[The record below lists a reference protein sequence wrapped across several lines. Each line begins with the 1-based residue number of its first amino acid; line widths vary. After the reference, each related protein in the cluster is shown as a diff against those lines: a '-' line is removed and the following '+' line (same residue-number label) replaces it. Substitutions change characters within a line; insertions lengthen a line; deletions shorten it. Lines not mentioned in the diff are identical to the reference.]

1 VLSDCSSNLALRT
14 CAKHGCFNTAKRT
27 SAHQCSVI
35 APAILHTHLCSA
47 WLFQHSQ
54 THKGRCSA
62 WLLLH
67 SQTHLLS
74 SLSILHHTPKFSMG
88 VQNFEGNDFHFGLIT
103 PSDPHL
109 PHFFTCRGG
118 GTNKLRTSLALL
130 FSSYTVKTFGCF
142 CSASNCSNGS
152 KSNLLAQS
160 AILACVGNLANQ
172 SKGEIVVSS
181 SFMWNTSSLAAQLVD
196 VEPIKDSLAPSLSI
210 QSNLSGRNQTRTL
223 R

>member
-1 VLSDCSSNLALRT
+1 MLSDCSSNLALRT

-109 PHFFTCRGG
+109 PCATGRDRAGISSRV
-118 GTNKLRTSLALL
+118 KRTSRPPTLPCCIGRTYH
-130 FSSYTVKTFGCF
+130 SRT
-142 CSASNCSNGS
+142 
-152 KSNLLAQS
+152 
-160 AILACVGNLANQ
+160 
-172 SKGEIVVSS
+172 
-181 SFMWNTSSLAAQLVD
+181 
-196 VEPIKDSLAPSLSI
+196 APSLSRKR
-210 QSNLSGRNQTRTL
+210 SHVRVKLTL
-223 R
+223 IKLTIRVQVDHKYRSS